1 MNRNWRDLT
10 KLFTEN
16 RPTDSD
22 AFKRGDDERYLTPL
36 PPTLPSFGIDSPV
49 EIPDFL
55 SREWKSMHAI
65 VFIAAG
71 GALGA
76 LCRYLAGVLASAAF
90 GPFFPVGTLIVN
102 IAGCFVMGSVY
113 ALQPSGMLS
122 EFVLQGFCGALTT
135 FSTFSLDSFRLLQQ
149 GYRGKAAVNVLLN
162 MTLGLGAAV
171 AGLSL
176 FHHA

>member
-1 MNRNWRDLT
+1 
-10 KLFTEN
+10 
-16 RPTDSD
+16 
-22 AFKRGDDERYLTPL
+22 
-36 PPTLPSFGIDSPV
+36 
-49 EIPDFL
+49 
-55 SREWKSMHAI
+55 MHAI
-65 VFIAAG
+65 MFIAAG

-76 LCRYLAGVLASAAF
+76 LCRYLAGMFASAAF

-102 IAGCFVMGSVY
+102 MAGCFVIGSVY

-149 GYRGKAAVNVLLN
+149 GYAGKAAANVLLN